1 MPSPESALCAA
12 TVELKYEVQSV
23 QLVCTWRFGAGF
35 NETCYIDKTSLYEQS
50 LDGQASNIEDQ
61 THDSWFIST
70 GASLPSTRPRFW
82 TLPNLRASRRQL
94 RPLLSHG

>member
-1 MPSPESALCAA
+1 M
-12 TVELKYEVQSV
+12 QSV

-70 GASLPSTRPRFW
+70 GPSLPAMYPRFR
-82 TLPNLRASRRQL
+82 TLPNLRVPRRQL
-94 RPLLSHG
+94 WPLLSHG